1 MIFPKPPF
9 PKGFTVLITNIKGE
23 GKGGD
28 ELLITLTPALTVFTP
43 LNMTPRAFTLPN
55 DRASPLRNDRGGLSY
70 AFCAVRALAAATDR
84 RPWQSLIAK

>member
-28 ELLITLTPALTVFTP
+28 EPVITLAPGSDGAYTVQYDPAGVCITE
-43 LNMTPRAFTLPN
+43 
-55 DRASPLRNDRGGLSY
+55 
-70 AFCAVRALAAATDR
+70 
-84 RPWQSLIAK
+84 

>member
-28 ELLITLTPALTVFTP
+28 ELLITLTPGIDGVYTAQYDPAGVYITE
-43 LNMTPRAFTLPN
+43 
-55 DRASPLRNDRGGLSY
+55 
-70 AFCAVRALAAATDR
+70 
-84 RPWQSLIAK
+84 